1 MSGVY
6 FNPGEL
12 EIMQGLSP
20 AAFKAYVFL
29 RSRMDWRTGLVGRVT
44 KISHWA
50 VGEHHEYSIPKGRGV
65 QVVKLADTTA
75 KIKDAARRLIEEL
88 ERVGLLINQACAV
101 LTFLCPMASIA
112 SARKNQTGRVLAA
125 QLPTVRAT
133 PSHCANP
140 SNDAGFD
147 DVYWPE
153 PGELATPEFDQDGP
167 NWPYIVGLGSTPSQ
181 SSSTDCTGV
190 DAAAGF
196 DDARR
201 GVNRDRAT
209 PSQAGSLGRP
219 GNTGK
224 GVYRDRPAASQAGQ
238 LEQAGVTPKGSYR
251 DRPAG
256 LHPAAGRRLAGVASL
271 PAGTPDDLRDGET
284 NEGSAEGDV
293 AAAPE
298 SPESIRV
305 QALHQVLRSELIIVP
320 NPGPVVAEWVSVDVS
335 DAELR
340 EAIRKARAQRAKDDS
355 LQPIPLGYLSTII
368 KRERKAVL
376 RAAERVQAVEV
387 QQQAVREATPKEL
400 DVEAVARSLGMWP
413 SRPGE
418 DWAPFRA
425 RVLAAMTARQG
436 AGDGQA

>member
-1 MSGVY
+1 MGVY
-6 FNPGEL
+6 FNDREAERLNRKDPL
-12 EIMQGLSP
+12 LQ
-20 AAFKAYVFL
+20 AAYFWL
-29 RSRMDWRTGLVGRVT
+29 RGRMDHRTGIVGRVT
-44 KISHWA
+44 KISLQA
-50 VGEHHEYSIPKGRGV
+50 LAENLEYEVPKGQGH
-65 QVVKLADTTA
+65 QLVKIADTA
-75 KIKDAARRLIEEL
+75 QRIKDKAVRIL
-88 ERVGLLINQACAV
+88 ERLERLGLIRKLGGAFLC
-101 LTFLCPMASIA
+101 FLCPLCDGAL
-112 SARKNQTGRVLAA
+112 ARQNQTGHERATVLS
-125 QLPTVRAT
+125 TERAT
-133 PSHCANP
+133 PENTEEP
-140 SNDAGFD
+140 SNYAGFD
-147 DVYWPE
+147 DVYWPDSTE
-153 PGELATPEFDQDGP
+153 RATAEEWYEAGNGP
-167 NWPYIVGLGSTPSQ
+167 HIIGQGKPTPQ
-181 SSSTDCTGV
+181 SSSPDCTGV

-238 LEQAGVTPKGSYR
+238 PGQAGITPKGTYR

-305 QALHQVLRSELIIVP
+305 QALRQVLRSELIIVP

-387 QQQAVREATPKEL
+387 QQQATREATPKEL
-400 DVEAVARSLGMWP
+400 DIEAVARSLGMWP

-425 RVLAAMTARQG
+425 RVLAAMAARQG

>member
-1 MSGVY
+1 MGVY
-6 FNPGEL
+6 FNDREAERLNRKDPL
-12 EIMQGLSP
+12 LQ
-20 AAFKAYVFL
+20 AAYFWL
-29 RSRMDWRTGLVGRVT
+29 RGRMDHRTGIVGRVT
-44 KISHWA
+44 KISLQA
-50 VGEHHEYSIPKGRGV
+50 LAENLEYEVPKGQGH
-65 QVVKLADTTA
+65 QLVKIADTA
-75 KIKDAARRLIEEL
+75 QRIKDKAVRIL
-88 ERVGLLINQACAV
+88 ERLERLGLIRKLGGAFLC
-101 LTFLCPMASIA
+101 FLCPLCDGAL
-112 SARKNQTGRVLAA
+112 ARQNQTGHERATVLS
-125 QLPTVRAT
+125 TERAT
-133 PSHCANP
+133 PENTEEP
-140 SNDAGFD
+140 SNYAGFD
-147 DVYWPE
+147 DVYWPDSTE
-153 PGELATPEFDQDGP
+153 RATAEEWYEAGNGP
-167 NWPYIVGLGSTPSQ
+167 HIIGQGKPTPQ
-181 SSSTDCTGV
+181 SSSPDCTGV

-224 GVYRDRPAASQAGQ
+224 GV
-238 LEQAGVTPKGSYR
+238 YR

-305 QALHQVLRSELIIVP
+305 QALRQVLRSELIIVP

-387 QQQAVREATPKEL
+387 QQQATREATPKEL
-400 DVEAVARSLGMWP
+400 DIEAVARSLGMWP

-425 RVLAAMTARQG
+425 RVLAAMAARQG